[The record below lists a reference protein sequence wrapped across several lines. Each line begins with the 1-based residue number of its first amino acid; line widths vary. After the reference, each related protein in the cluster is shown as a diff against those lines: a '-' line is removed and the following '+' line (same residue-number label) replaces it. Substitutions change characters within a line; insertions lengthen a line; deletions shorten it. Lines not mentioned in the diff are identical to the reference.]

1 MECEYMSEEKQKNKD
16 RISTRLDLSSKYWK
30 TLLLV
35 LAVFLTFAGPTYIVY
50 VFLNVLEMDYIV
62 SMVCGFA
69 LFAVGLVLVLWL
81 TKKKVIS

>member
-1 MECEYMSEEKQKNKD
+1 
-16 RISTRLDLSSKYWK
+16 
-30 TLLLV
+30 V

-50 VFLNVLEMDYIV
+50 LFLNVLEMDYIV

-81 TKKKVIS
+81 TKKKAIS